1 MSDRRELVAG
11 ETLLE
16 ALRPLI
22 APLVAELVA
31 DELERRDAGR
41 RVKWLTVEEAAAQ
54 RHTTPGAI
62 RARCE
67 RGQVAGAVK
76 DGRRWLI
83 PSLDAA
89 LAPDTLS
96 RDNKWGERRWN
107 GPAPGT
113 GGQSSHA

>member
-1 MSDRRELVAG
+1 MSADPRLELAG
-11 ETLLE
+11 EALVE

-22 APLVAELVA
+22 AALVR
-31 DELERRDAGR
+31 DELERRDTGR
-41 RVKWLTVEEAAAQ
+41 RVEWLTVEEAAEQ
-54 RHTTPGAI
+54 RRTTPGAM

-67 RGQVAGAVK
+67 RGQVHGAVK

-83 PSLDAA
+83 PSIEAELE
-89 LAPDTLS
+89 PDTLGG
-96 RDNKWGERRWN
+96 DNKRGERRAN